1 MALALPRDSAALLPR
16 PFRVTRV
23 RRELA
28 DVWTLDL
35 EASDGGGP
43 VRFRPGQFTMVYV
56 FGVGEV
62 PISISGDPATPDV
75 LVHTVRAVGTVTRA
89 VCTAKKGDVLGV
101 RGPYG
106 EGWPVEAALGRD
118 VVIMAGGLGLAP
130 LRPLVHAVVA
140 RRGAFGRVALL
151 IGRARR
157 RRFCTRANWRTG
169 ARGSTLDVRATV
181 DAGDPTWNG
190 DVGVV
195 TTLIRRTT
203 FDPKTTTAFVCGPEV
218 MMRFSAAD
226 LVHRGV
232 PPELVFLSMER
243 NMKCAV
249 GVCGHCQFGSAF
261 VCKDGPVFPFTRIET
276 SLRIR
281 EI

>member
-1 MALALPRDSAALLPR
+1 MDLAPRDSAALLPR

-23 RRELA
+23 RRELP
-28 DVWTLDL
+28 DVWTLEL
-35 EASDGGGP
+35 EASDAEGP
-43 VRFRPGQFTMVYV
+43 VRFRPGQFTMVYA
-56 FGVGEV
+56 FGIGEV
-62 PISISGDPATPDV
+62 PLSISGDPAAPDV

-89 VCTAKKGDVLGV
+89 VCAAKKGGVLGV

-130 LRPLVHAVVA
+130 LRPLIHAVAA
-140 RRGAFGRVALL
+140 RRGAFGRVVLL
-151 IGRARR
+151 IGARTPASLLFSREVAQWRAR
-157 RRFCTRANWRTG
+157 FD
-169 ARGSTLDVRATV
+169 LDVRATV
-181 DAGDPTWNG
+181 DAADPAWHG
-190 DVGVV
+190 EVGVI
-195 TTLIRRTT
+195 TTLLPRAT
-203 FDPKTTTAFVCGPEV
+203 FDPATTTAFVCGPEV
-218 MMRFSAAD
+218 MMRFAAAD
-226 LVHRGV
+226 LVRRGV

-249 GVCGHCQFGSAF
+249 GVCGHCQFGPAF
-261 VCKDGPVFPFTRIET
+261 VCKDGPVFSYSRIGT